1 MSPLV
6 QALDSALSDLRVRLM
21 ATPRTDP
28 GFGETKA
35 LYRELTS
42 ALINAA
48 EKGDADL
55 ALEIEAVSTGVVEE
69 WQSNRDKLAAWQ
81 SVLRPVIQA
90 VGAITTVASLGN
102 PLAVLLEG
110 LGPQG

>member
-6 QALDSALSDLRVRLM
+6 EALDSALKDLRLRLM

-35 LYRELTS
+35 LYRELTNT
-42 ALINAA
+42 LIDAA
-48 EKGDADL
+48 DKADEEL
-55 ALEIEAVSTGVVEE
+55 AAQIEAMSRGMVEE

-81 SVLRPVIQA
+81 SVLRPVIKA
-90 VGAITTVASLGN
+90 VGALTAISNLGN
-102 PLAVLLEG
+102 PLTVLLDE
-110 LGPQG
+110 L